1 MQYSYRVCNPCG
13 RKIRILGKFCHFI
26 KTANTS
32 TASIP
37 RLRTANI
44 LLPRRTKPAQHE
56 ENQNSS
62 LSIRGQQS
70 HSRSVVPR
78 RLLKANQESLS
89 PSLCWRKLKNLK
101 ALFSL
106 ILQTKLTS
114 WAQGDTTSA
123 KKSHSRT
130 RRKSLSFSDP
140 ETL

>member
-1 MQYSYRVCNPCG
+1 MQYSDRVCNPCG

-44 LLPRRTKPAQHE
+44 LLSRRTKPAQHE

-89 PSLCWRKLKNLK
+89 HFLFWRKLKNLK
-101 ALFSL
+101 ALFRL
-106 ILQTKLTS
+106 ILTSKEVKENAFATAPTS
-114 WAQGDTTSA
+114 WTKRDTTLQENITF
-123 KKSHSRT
+123 R
-130 RRKSLSFSDP
+130 D
-140 ETL
+140 